1 LTLGLGLPSGRP
13 PGVYPVRVSLRKW
26 GAARQRLLQRG
37 LPDRLAP
44 AIPAQQLLGS
54 PGKHPSSLPSFA
66 FDPGDHHRIVGGGLV
81 PQPRNDGGFG
91 PLFDRNSFRPGDGA
105 AADRSS
111 VERGRQPRGPAYRR
125 NRRVWDERPETSPR
139 LHRNPRR
146 IRPGPYRS
154 ASRSARILSM
164 VTAGAQT
171 PLEKIFRP
179 FFSCTIQ
186 CWQAALTLRV
196 KAASPGWKQNP
207 TLRCR
212 QYLAIG

>member
-1 LTLGLGLPSGRP
+1 MVADRRCGPWTGCGPAGLLRRHARHRTDPTTAPIDTGVGLVAASDLPGQHMTAANPQDSSNSGGGDQRPVAGTDAPSTRGIWRAAARRDSGAPLGPGLG
-13 PGVYPVRVSLRKW
+13 
-26 GAARQRLLQRG
+26 
-37 LPDRLAP
+37 
-44 AIPAQQLLGS
+44 
-54 PGKHPSSLPSFA
+54 
-66 FDPGDHHRIVGGGLV
+66 
-81 PQPRNDGGFG
+81 
-91 PLFDRNSFRPGDGA
+91 
-105 AADRSS
+105 
-111 VERGRQPRGPAYRR
+111 QPRGPAYRR